1 MIPFTVTDQMIIVE
15 TVTVYSSILWL
26 YELVL

>member
-15 TVTVYSSILWL
+15 TVTVYSSIL
-26 YELVL
+26 